1 MRLAQQQQ
9 ANTIMMIPANMPV
22 AGITPVRLSNL
33 QNTKKEPSGLSVNE
47 TDTNSS

>member
-33 QNTKKEPSGLSVNE
+33 QNTKEPSGLSVNE